1 MQKQIIPSKM
11 ALFGHPIHPQLVHF
25 PVALLLAVV
34 LTDLL
39 YIWSE
44 DYFWARAGIWL
55 AGAGTL
61 GAWVAGVVGMLDL
74 VLVREI
80 RRLITGWCHAILAV
94 MLISVASLNWL
105 SRIAAPDEAI
115 WPYGFYLSILSALLL
130 ASAAFLGGIL
140 VYDHG
145 VGVTQDKL
153 APPGEQ

>member
-11 ALFGHPIHPQLVHF
+11 AIFGHPIHPQLVHF
-25 PVALLLAVV
+25 PVALLLSVV
-34 LTDLL
+34 LTDIL

-44 DYFWARAGIWL
+44 DFFWARAGIWL
-55 AGAGTL
+55 AGAGAL
-61 GAWVAGVVGMLDL
+61 GAWVAGIVGMLDL
-74 VLVREI
+74 VLVPAI
-80 RRLITGWCHAILAV
+80 RRLITAWSHAILAV

-115 WPYGFYLSILSALLL
+115 WPWGMYLSVLSALLI

-153 APPGEQ
+153 APPREQ